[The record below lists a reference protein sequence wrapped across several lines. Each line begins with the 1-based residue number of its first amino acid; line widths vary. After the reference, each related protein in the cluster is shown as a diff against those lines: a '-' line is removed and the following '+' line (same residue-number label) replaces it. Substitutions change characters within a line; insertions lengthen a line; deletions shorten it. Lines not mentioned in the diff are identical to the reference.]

1 LRERGVAYSMPLW
14 APASTTADVK
24 SHAAVA
30 TPEQLAAAQ
39 ARADDEGTSL
49 LDELERLHPSK
60 VREPRQLLATY
71 CTADSTLM
79 SLVTRDIVT

>member
-1 LRERGVAYSMPLW
+1 VLRERGVTYSMPLW
-14 APASTTADVK
+14 APPSTTTTTTAADTK
-24 SHAAVA
+24 SHAAA

-60 VREPRQLLATY
+60 VRP
-71 CTADSTLM
+71 
-79 SLVTRDIVT
+79 